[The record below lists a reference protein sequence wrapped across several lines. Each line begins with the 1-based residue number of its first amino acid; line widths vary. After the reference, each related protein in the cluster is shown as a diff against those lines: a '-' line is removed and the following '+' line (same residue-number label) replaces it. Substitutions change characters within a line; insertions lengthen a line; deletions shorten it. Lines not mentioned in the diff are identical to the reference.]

1 MEDTSGLHDPL
12 SEMPWSADF
21 VMQAIEI
28 LPVAM
33 RDRGIWY
40 FAPEH
45 ADSFVV
51 GWPAGEKP
59 EVVAARAIEQLQME
73 PLIFHSTSWRHA
85 GTELVLTYLCFVE
98 STATAPESWR
108 VGPMARAELAR
119 GDPTAAPQDIG
130 VLQVQEHALHHLA

>member
-1 MEDTSGLHDPL
+1 
-12 SEMPWSADF
+12 MPWSADF

-33 RDRGIWY
+33 RDHGIWY

-59 EVVAARAIEQLQME
+59 EVVAARAVEQLQMK
-73 PLIFHSTSWRHA
+73 PLILHSTS
-85 GTELVLTYLCFVE
+85 
-98 STATAPESWR
+98 
-108 VGPMARAELAR
+108 
-119 GDPTAAPQDIG
+119 
-130 VLQVQEHALHHLA
+130 